1 LRPGVVGVA
10 FAAAPMIDSE
20 PMYSPIS
27 KLSSSPRSI
36 LRPELL
42 ARLTLLR
49 R

>member
-1 LRPGVVGVA
+1 MGIAL
-10 FAAAPMIDSE
+10 AAAPMVDSE
-20 PMYSPIS
+20 PMYPPIS